1 MNTKKLSRPPGRP
14 RNFDPDQ
21 AVAIAQRL
29 FHTQGYDAVSVAN
42 VTEALG
48 INPPSFYAAF
58 DNKAGLYAR
67 VLDRYACTDAI
78 PLKDLLRSDRP
89 VADCLASV
97 LEDAARR
104 YGADPET
111 AGCLVLEG
119 THAEDPQ
126 ARAAACRFH
135 AAAEEMIR
143 AYIAERRPEK
153 AGRLTDFVSLVM
165 QGLSAKSRQGYT
177 VDRLMDAARL
187 ASQALADELRCGTD
201 GSAR

>member
-1 MNTKKLSRPPGRP
+1 MSFLMVTKKSSRSPGRP

-29 FHTQGYDAVSVAN
+29 FHAQGYDAVSVAH

-67 VLDRYACTDAI
+67 VLDRYARTGAI
-78 PLKDLLRSDRP
+78 PLQDLLRSDRP
-89 VADCLASV
+89 VADCLAAV

-104 YGADPET
+104 YAGDPET

-126 ARAAACRFH
+126 AREAACRFH
-135 AAAEEMIR
+135 AAAKETIR
-143 AYIAERRPEK
+143 AYIAERHPEK

-165 QGLSAKSRQGYT
+165 LGLSAQSRQGHT
-177 VDRLMDAARL
+177 ADRLMDAVRL
-187 ASQALADELRCGTD
+187 ASRALADELQT
-201 GSAR
+201 